1 MHASEFNKIT
11 GTTFSIKCEKLIYKT
26 KSIFQKIKVYQSK
39 QYGNVMML
47 DGCFMLTEKGNDQ
60 YHEKCI
66 SLATTD
72 KKEANVLIIGGGDF
86 GLVKS
91 LFRKI
96 DVRKLYVVEIDEKVV
111 DVSMKFFPDFFKLP
125 KKIKER
131 ITITIDD
138 GYDWIKNNKI
148 AFDIIIIDCT
158 DPNPI
163 AKKLYSKKFYQYI
176 HSSLSKNGIL
186 IQQSGSPYLNKKD
199 IINPTINKLSSIG
212 FKKITLNAFSMPIYP
227 LGTWSFIKC
236 KKAR

>member
-11 GTTFSIKCEKLIYKT
+11 GTTLSIKCEKLIYKA
-26 KSIFQKIKVYQSK
+26 KSVFQKIKVYQSE

-47 DGCFMLTEKGNDQ
+47 DDCFMLTAKGNDQ
-60 YHEKCI
+60 YHDKCI
-66 SLATTD
+66 SLATID

-86 GLVKS
+86 GLVKN
-91 LFRKI
+91 LFKKI
-96 DVRKLYVVEIDEKVV
+96 DIKKLYVVEIDEKVV
-111 DVSMKFFPDFFKLP
+111 DVSMKFFPDFFKLT
-125 KKIKER
+125 KKTKEK

-138 GYDWIKNNKI
+138 GYDWIKNNKV

-158 DPNPI
+158 DPNQI

-176 HSSLSKNGIL
+176 HSSLNKNGIL

-227 LGTWSFIKC
+227 LGTWSFIRC
-236 KKAR
+236 KKAQ